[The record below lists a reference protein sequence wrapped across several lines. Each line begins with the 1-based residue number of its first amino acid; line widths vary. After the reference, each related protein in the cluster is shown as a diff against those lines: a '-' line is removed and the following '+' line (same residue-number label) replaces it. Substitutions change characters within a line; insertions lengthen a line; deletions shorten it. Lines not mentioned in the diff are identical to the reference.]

1 MCSSIHLPSWGRSSA
16 HPHGVTMRR
25 FLPEM
30 SSALLLLLLS
40 LLAGKY
46 VSASPGRLL
55 SQLRPLSLSQRL
67 DSLLTGHSREYRP
80 VRDWR
85 TVTVVSIDFSVQAVL
100 DVEEKHEKLILY
112 LLYRQRW
119 QDEYLRWD
127 PDHYQGVKRLSLP
140 LEELWIPDITVY
152 ETVAEDNAPS
162 VRVVYVSHCGLV
174 EYRRPM
180 QITSSCPL
188 DLFHFP
194 LDTQTCNLTFGTL
207 AAHTKRDVKVR
218 LTDQF
223 EEFWRNWD
231 FSALKGE
238 WELLSI
244 SVADSQ
250 QPLYNHHSSAVRVQ
264 VTVRRRPLFY
274 MVNLILPSAL
284 LLLLDVLGYLIPP
297 YYKQRL
303 SYKSTTFTGYFIFI
317 LMVFSLFPPFRGS
330 LPLIEV
336 YLIGSLGLLLCSVME
351 TVMMFQLSN
360 GRSEWARKYLFPF
373 LSKVLGR
380 IERDETRNKG
390 KYLPEEGSVANSLD
404 GSEAESAAWTGK
416 GGEELRALGEMKREV
431 ERMRRWLHSLRQER
445 ESQCVRRELVTLLD
459 LLYLFL
465 HCLTLLLGTVLFCM
479 LWNMRL

>member
-1 MCSSIHLPSWGRSSA
+1 
-16 HPHGVTMRR
+16 
-25 FLPEM
+25 M

-67 DSLLTGHSREYRP
+67 NSLLTGHSREYRP

-100 DVEEKHEKLILY
+100 DV
-112 LLYRQRW
+112 
-119 QDEYLRWD
+119 
-127 PDHYQGVKRLSLP
+127 
-140 LEELWIPDITVY
+140 
-152 ETVAEDNAPS
+152 
-162 VRVVYVSHCGLV
+162 
-174 EYRRPM
+174 
-180 QITSSCPL
+180 
-188 DLFHFP
+188 
-194 LDTQTCNLTFGTL
+194 
-207 AAHTKRDVKVR
+207 
-218 LTDQF
+218 
-223 EEFWRNWD
+223 
-231 FSALKGE
+231 
-238 WELLSI
+238 
-244 SVADSQ
+244 
-250 QPLYNHHSSAVRVQ
+250 

-330 LPLIEV
+330 LPLI
-336 YLIGSLGLLLCSVME
+336 
-351 TVMMFQLSN
+351 
-360 GRSEWARKYLFPF
+360 
-373 LSKVLGR
+373 
-380 IERDETRNKG
+380 D
-390 KYLPEEGSVANSLD
+390 LPEEGTVANSLD
-404 GSEAESAAWTGK
+404 GSEAESAAWRGK